1 MKFNFTN
8 SLFVRLLILLFATLS
23 ISILVSREIFI
34 FFGLEQSV
42 SSALN
47 MKNSF
52 LLNEMLIWIAAV
64 AITAWVATIWL
75 SKPIKRLAQAAEEL
89 GKNLNSADIDDTTGP
104 SEVRQASRVF
114 NQMQSRLKEQLDE
127 RNRFLAAVSHDLRT
141 PLTRLKLRAEKIE
154 QPELRSDVQNDI
166 NDMAYIIVT
175 TLQYIR
181 GAEQPEESCMLDI
194 AALVQ
199 SLTEDAIE
207 AGNSISVSGH
217 AIPIWIQPIS
227 IQRCLN
233 NLIENALR
241 YGGKTEILIKE
252 TDEHVTILIQ
262 DSGPGIP
269 EDKLNEV
276 FKPFYRLENS
286 RSRHTGG
293 VGLGLS
299 IARDMAMKQ
308 GGNISLRNAPGGG
321 LIAELTLPKSKKEQ
335 PE

>member
-1 MKFNFTN
+1 MKFSIPN
-8 SLFVRLLILLFATLS
+8 SLFVRLFLLLFATLS
-23 ISILVSREIFI
+23 ISFFVSREIFI
-34 FFGLEQSV
+34 LLGLQQAP
-42 SSALN
+42 SAAVN
-47 MKNSF
+47 TQNPF
-52 LLNEMLIWIAAV
+52 LLNEMLIRMAAV
-64 AITAWVATIWL
+64 GLTAWVAAIWL

-89 GKNLNSADIDDTTGP
+89 GKNLNSAYIDDTIGP

-154 QPELRSDVQNDI
+154 QNELRTDVQNDI

-181 GAEQPEESCMLDI
+181 GNEQPEESCMLDI
-194 AALVQ
+194 ASLVQ
-199 SLTEDAIE
+199 SLAEDAKE
-207 AGNSISVSGH
+207 AGYTISVSGH
-217 AIPIWIQPIS
+217 AIPIRIQPVS
-227 IQRCLN
+227 IQRCLS

-241 YGGKTEILIKE
+241 YGEKAEIFITE
-252 TDEHVTILIQ
+252 TDENVTISIH
-262 DSGPGIP
+262 DTGPGIP
-269 EDKLNEV
+269 EEKLEEV

-308 GGNISLRNAPGGG
+308 GGNISLRNSPQGG
-321 LIAELTLPKSKKEQ
+321 LTAELILPKNGKEID
-335 PE
+335 

>member
-1 MKFNFTN
+1 MKFAIPN
-8 SLFVRLLILLFATLS
+8 SLFVRFFILLFVTLS
-23 ISILVSREIFI
+23 ISFFASREIFYLL
-34 FFGLEQSV
+34 GLEQPA
-42 SSALN
+42 SAAAN
-47 MKNSF
+47 PRNSF
-52 LLNEMLIWIAAV
+52 LLNDLLILMAAV
-64 AITAWVATIWL
+64 GITAWVAAIWL

-89 GKNLNSADIDDTTGP
+89 GKNLNSAYINDTSGP

-114 NQMQSRLKEQLDE
+114 NEMQSRLKQQLDE

-181 GAEQPEESCMLDI
+181 GNEQPEESCMLDI

-199 SLTEDAIE
+199 SLAEDAKE
-207 AGNSISVSGH
+207 AGYRISVTGN
-217 AIPIWIQPIS
+217 AIPIRIQPVS
-227 IQRCLN
+227 TQRCLS

-241 YGGKTEILIKE
+241 YGEAAEIFITES
-252 TDEHVTILIQ
+252 DENVVISIHDT
-262 DSGPGIP
+262 GPGIP
-269 EDKLNEV
+269 EDKLEEV

-299 IARDMAMKQ
+299 IARDMAIKQ
-308 GGNISLRNAPGGG
+308 GGNISLRNAPHGG
-321 LIAELTLPKSKKEQ
+321 LVAELTLPKVVK
-335 PE
+335 